1 MLSLG
6 LLLLLLFIW
15 WGVRLENDLNLDWT
29 AWLLRLM
36 LATLLWLLLLV
47 VAVVVIFVFILF
59 CLKSLVMGYPGG
71 RAWEDFMGM
80 LWRLWLDIAQHNK
93 SSLLLSGIKLSTVL
107 LKSWQETDTETDRQ
121 EKKKNKKKKLRE
133 KQKSQQRGEKKEKS
147 GKPKAVSEAAE
158 RRSGMRWNLL
168 LIKSLIV
175 VDLYEICGAVEC

>member
-1 MLSLG
+1 MKTLIAGKSAAMLSLG

-121 EKKKNKKKKLRE
+121 EKKKIKKKNLGKNRRVNKEEKKKKKAE
-133 KQKSQQRGEKKEKS
+133 NQKQWVRRQKE
-147 GKPKAVSEAAE
+147 
-158 RRSGMRWNLL
+158 
-168 LIKSLIV
+168 
-175 VDLYEICGAVEC
+175 DLEWGGICYW